1 MSSHNDVYYDAH
13 IKTHQRHLL
22 ITWLESAKSE
32 KIRAM
37 KDSIVIPTKRY
48 VVPTAAPVTPI
59 SVEITEEE
67 KQNLRKKF
75 EGINPSVSISES
87 EIVNVLP
94 TMDKNALS
102 ERFAS
107 IFHASLIRPS
117 DDVSLS
123 HISNSIGALIS
134 ENLSSVAVATNKEQ
148 ANTNKHN
155 TFVYEIDK
163 KKFENVRVG
172 VLALSPIP
180 TSEQIMTAISLD
192 TTKFNDI
199 HADTISLSS
208 TPTAKQLGSAVSI
221 DSKVFEDVHTYVTI
235 PPTINFEENAAEIN
249 KLVKSCVSGVTLS
262 KNIAPITKAVI
273 PESVVSIKKE
283 NNASVLFAVQ
293 IPDVVA
299 VPEQDAEDKKRL
311 SEKFTDIYKVVTIP
325 DKLSLQER
333 IDKNRNA
340 AQSCISQANIL
351 TSITIP
357 TEAQNAVDTHCDI
370 DDEKFASVT
379 TTVEVP
385 SMTVLPKLFIDG
397 KKSIIGVPSLE
408 TLNDILNRNTI
419 VRPDFSD
426 VGQISVSLPR
436 IIPMDF
442 SDIFETLTTD

>member
-340 AQSCISQANIL
+340 AQSCISQANVL

-357 TEAQNAVDTHCDI
+357 TEAPNAVDTHCDI